1 MKTQLNEVK
10 RMQQLA
16 GLIKESYIN
25 EEDQEP
31 TPEEAASKVSKIVG
45 SLEKS
50 STIDKIASDIAK
62 DPKAMKE
69 LEALLNQSGINPNQ
83 LSETMDNS
91 IVQKL
96 ALTMA
101 KKAEEKAEE
110 APVNEEEGFDYGGAF
125 FSGFLGGGALAYKL
139 ASLSDVIT
147 PHMKLMGYSPSHM
160 LETVAGAIV
169 GAALAVIAKKIY
181 DSKQ

>member
-83 LSETMDNS
+83 LSEAMDNS

-96 ALTMA
+96 ALSMA
-101 KKAEEKAEE
+101 QKAED

-125 FSGFLGGGALAYKL
+125 FGGFLGGGALAYKL

>member
-1 MKTQLNEVK
+1 MKKQLNEVK

-50 STIDKIASDIAK
+50 STIDKIVSDIEK

-69 LEALLNQSGINPNQ
+69 LEALLNKSGINPNQ
-83 LSETMDNS
+83 LSETMDS
-91 IVQKL
+91 TVQKL

-101 KKAEEKAEE
+101 KKAEDT
-110 APVNEEEGFDYGGAF
+110 PINEEEGFDYGGAF
-125 FSGFLGGGALAYKL
+125 FTGLFGGGALAYKL

-160 LETVAGAIV
+160 VETVVGAIV

-181 DSKQ
+181 DSRQ